1 MSWRVLR
8 VCSDGIPTVYSVND
22 QATFAEVLHEDM
34 FHHTVTFD
42 YQARRPGRILPSIPI
57 KLLEGTTTVDIV
69 LLLWR
74 PCIL

>member
-1 MSWRVLR
+1 MSWRVLL

-42 YQARRPGRILPSIPI
+42 YKARRRDVYYHLYQ
-57 KLLEGTTTVDIV
+57 
-69 LLLWR
+69 
-74 PCIL
+74 